1 MKLQARGWKF
11 IRFVMERR
19 RRIPGNSAVEMPA
32 VAFVVRAGSRSIAG
46 RALAVD
52 GGGFVAA

>member
-1 MKLQARGWKF
+1 
-11 IRFVMERR
+11 
-19 RRIPGNSAVEMPA
+19 MPA

>member
-1 MKLQARGWKF
+1 
-11 IRFVMERR
+11 
-19 RRIPGNSAVEMPA
+19 MPA
-32 VAFVVRAGSRSIAG
+32 VAFVVRAGSRGITG